1 MSGVSIGVTAAAVL
15 LTVAAVAG
23 AQTAWDT
30 VRRRPIVDGESLA
43 GVRLGASIEDAT
55 RALGSAP
62 AKISQE
68 QLNSITEYLYDL
80 KGPNDDWALVI
91 TPTLTIGSTRVE
103 AIHMTV
109 LRRTREIVPYLGR
122 TKRGYRPGESTTRLR
137 ALYGAPD
144 EILQRPATTPVWWWY
159 REAGLIVSPEIKGD
173 DYFASQIAVIPPGLS
188 AAEVRRLVLPP

>member
-1 MSGVSIGVTAAAVL
+1 
-15 LTVAAVAG
+15 AAVAG

-30 VRRRPIVDGESLA
+30 VRRRPIFDGESLA

-109 LRRTREIVPYLGR
+109 LRRTREIVPYLGH
-122 TKRGYRPGESTTRLR
+122 TKRGYRPGESTRGLGDVEGV
-137 ALYGAPD
+137 AD
-144 EILQRPATTPVWWWY
+144 E
-159 REAGLIVSPEIKGD
+159 
-173 DYFASQIAVIPPGLS
+173 
-188 AAEVRRLVLPP
+188 LVQ